1 MIQYRFYFI
10 EYEEM
15 SLFTDKITEK
25 FRRATYRL
33 RQIPTKVI
41 DSNGVEE
48 TVVKDYH
55 ILNRKELL
63 AHIKDPGPEVGSRA
77 AAQMSVDAAS
87 RAEIKAQNY
96 KAREQDLLQ
105 QLLHLNAFMCEK
117 QVNRGY
123 TKNSTTNSLNTE
135 DYDILAIVDDDL
147 LDKPFPL
154 IQGLTNSHEI
164 NTIVGFI
171 IAQRGECPKYD
182 NGYVVNLI
190 CTRAQGISKFLLG
203 GYLYAIKSNERLLQ
217 LGILELA
224 GAFGN
229 LDGFCAYGNLG
240 FVLDPDIF
248 TPRIHATH
256 LPREIKLIESTNMT
270 RCLNYSIDML
280 PMSVN
285 LSQYENLDDIIY
297 TLGSGNGIIRFGS
310 GAVCDR
316 NATVAEKE
324 RLKRLN
330 AYLYLAT
337 MLSHKKFRNNGW
349 ELTKIPYQL
358 LLDLSIEI
366 KLLNPSIALVKDI
379 RDLNDKKKELNRIGK
394 AIEDIGKHCISILI
408 AITFNRQAE
417 ALDNLNTIFRTTLTK
432 DVLANI
438 IKEINN
444 LMNNVKLSVMPKQL
458 PPLDVRTR
466 RRRYTVPRSVP
477 AAQPYA
483 FAVVAKTAKGKI
495 KRAARSLG
503 SALGFSHAPA
513 AEVIVDDAVP
523 MQGTA
528 SGRTASG
535 RTASGRT
542 ASGRT
547 ASGRT
552 ASGRTASGQRTTK
565 RRRASA

>member
-15 SLFTDKITEK
+15 SLFTDKITKRFRKATRLLRRIQTKFTDPVDGREK
-25 FRRATYRL
+25 IISKEYR
-33 RQIPTKVI
+33 
-41 DSNGVEE
+41 
-48 TVVKDYH
+48 

-63 AHIKDPGPEVGSRA
+63 AHIKDPRPEVGSRA
-77 AAQMSVDAAS
+77 TAQMIVDTAS
-87 RAEIKAQNY
+87 RAEIKAQDY

-182 NGYVVNLI
+182 KGYVVNLI

-203 GYLYAIKSNERLLQ
+203 GYLYAIKSNRHLLQ
-217 LGILELA
+217 YGILELA

-248 TPRIHATH
+248 TPEIDEAH

-270 RCLNYSIDML
+270 RCLNYSSDML

-316 NATVAEKE
+316 NATVAEKD

-337 MLSHKKFRNNGW
+337 MLSHEEFRNNGW

-358 LLDLSIEI
+358 LLDLSVEI
-366 KLLNPSIALVKDI
+366 ARLKNPIALAKA
-379 RDLNDKKKELNRIGK
+379 ELLKIGK
-394 AIEDIGKHCISILI
+394 AIENIGKHCISILI

-417 ALDNLNTIFRTTLTK
+417 ALDNLNKIFTTTLT
-432 DVLANI
+432 DGVLANI

-444 LMNNVKLSVMPKQL
+444 LMNKVKLSVMPKQL
-458 PPLDVRTR
+458 QPLDVRTR
-466 RRRYTVPRSVP
+466 RPRDTVAGPGTVTQPSALAMV
-477 AAQPYA
+477 AQ
-483 FAVVAKTAKGKI
+483 KAKGKI

-503 SALGFSHAPA
+503 SALGFAHAPA
-513 AEVIVDDAVP
+513 AEVIGDDAVP

-535 RTASGRT
+535 RTASSRT
-542 ASGRT
+542 ASSRT
-547 ASGRT
+547 AT
-552 ASGRTASGQRTTK
+552 GQRTTK
-565 RRRASA
+565 RRRKSSA